1 MEILNTVIALLG
13 LLATVILSLALPK
26 SLGRSPKS
34 FFGICIT
41 QNTISKNK
49 MPRKMTA
56 PIVFQ
61 TPAVMFLKM

>member
-1 MEILNTVIALLG
+1 MEILNPVIALPGFWPLS
-13 LLATVILSLALPK
+13 SLALPK
-26 SLGRSPKS
+26 SLGRLPKS

-41 QNTISKNK
+41 QSTISKNK
-49 MPRKMTA
+49 MARKMTA